1 MQAETSIRDL
11 QAEIESLLRR
21 KEPVVVRRLR
31 RMAITDTNIRKIF
44 GVGMEELFQVLA
56 EKLGYEIASG
66 Q

>member
-31 RMAITDTNIRKIF
+31 RMAITDSNIRKIF
-44 GVGMEELFQVLA
+44 GIGMEELFQVLA
-56 EKLGYEIASG
+56 EKLGYEIASS